1 MRRPTAIVLL
11 AFAVVLVASL
21 SGNPLPARAQDGSKP
36 TAHIVQAGDNLYR
49 IALRYGVTIDAL
61 MAANGLTTTSVIV
74 PGQTLAIPGTAASV
88 PLPAVTVPAGARTH
102 RVAEGE
108 ALLQIARRYNVTLD
122 ALVRANALT
131 IEAVIVPGQVLII
144 PSGGGT
150 ADLGLVGVGAP
161 VQPVRPPAA
170 DLGILPAGASPVPA
184 AQHAAL
190 PLPPSIQVT
199 PASAVPVESAP
210 EAPAQPP
217 ASEAGTPIAPPE
229 LAAPA
234 ASPEVTDEPPAETAA
249 PTVVSGTF
257 DDTLVAPDL
266 GILAPPPE
274 PEPVGELVAVPVVDA
289 ALNPL
294 QETTSAPEQP
304 EALPAEPAE
313 SAALVLAATDEAPG
327 AAEQPEAAPS
337 EPAESAPLV
346 FAVVD
351 ETLSAPDL
359 GIIAPDTAA
368 WVRQPGLFTTG
379 GARVREI
386 FERGQA
392 LGNDPHTFSKVG
404 DCNSELP
411 FFLGRFDSGDYDLGP
426 YAYLQPA
433 IDYFAGSFGRQSMA
447 VWTGS
452 HAWSVLDPTWARPV
466 FCLPGETP
474 LGCEFRLH
482 RPSIV
487 LIRLGT
493 NEAYSPALFEQHMR
507 AIIEYATE
515 QGVIPILGTK
525 ADQLEGS
532 DRINDIVRQLAAEY
546 EVPLWDFGRVASTVP
561 GRGLRQDGFHMTW
574 YPLSYGD
581 PRAMQAGH
589 SVHNLTAL
597 IALYTVWQSVMVGVG

>member
-1 MRRPTAIVLL
+1 MRRPTGIVLL
-11 AFAVVLVASL
+11 ACAVVLVASL
-21 SGNPLPARAQDGSKP
+21 SGNPLAARAQDGSRP

-61 MAANGLTTTSVIV
+61 MAANDLTTISVIV
-74 PGQTLAIPGTAASV
+74 PGQILAIPGAAASA
-88 PLPAVTVPAGARTH
+88 PLPAVAVPAGARTH

-108 ALLQIARRYNVTLD
+108 SLLQIARRYNVTLD

-131 IEAVIVPGQVLII
+131 IEAVIVPDQVLII

-184 AQHAAL
+184 AQHAAP
-190 PLPPSIQVT
+190 PLPPSTQVV

-210 EAPAQPP
+210 EAPAQ
-217 ASEAGTPIAPPE
+217 ALAGETGMPVAPPE
-229 LAAPA
+229 QTVPVVSHELADAP
-234 ASPEVTDEPPAETAA
+234 VAETAA

-257 DDTLVAPDL
+257 DDTLAAPDL
-266 GILAPPPE
+266 GILTPPPE
-274 PEPVGELVAVPVVDA
+274 PEPEGELVAAPLVDA
-289 ALNPL
+289 TLIPP
-294 QETTSAPEQP
+294 QQTTSAPEQP
-304 EALPAEPAE
+304 EALPA
-313 SAALVLAATDEAPG
+313 
-327 AAEQPEAAPS
+327 

-359 GIIAPDTAA
+359 GIIAPDTAV

-379 GARVREI
+379 GARVRDI

-392 LGNDPHTFSKVG
+392 LGNNPHAFSKVG

-487 LIRLGT
+487 LVRLGT
-493 NEAYSPALFEQHMR
+493 NEAYSPTLFEQHMR
-507 AIIEYATE
+507 AIIEYAIE
-515 QGVIPILGTK
+515 RGVIPVLGTK

-546 EVPLWDFGRVASTVP
+546 EVPLWDFGRVAGTIP
-561 GRGLRQDGFHMTW
+561 GRGLRPDGFHMTW
-574 YPLSYGD
+574 YAPNYSD
-581 PRAMQAGH
+581 PRALQAGH
-589 SVHNLTAL
+589 SVHNLAAL
-597 IALYTVWQSVMVGVG
+597 IALYTVWQSAMVGVG